1 MSPHIRPTWRVIV
14 SAVVV
19 LCAAAGCD
27 EARLPGGAGTT
38 GPAGQPA
45 SQGGPTDTGS
55 GSAEPPGGGSA
66 EPPGGGSAEPP
77 GGGSAEPPGA
87 GPAADGQ
94 VSALFEVSG
103 SGKAISLHVDD
114 GTSQGLDLYNVP
126 VPFRKQTKVDANVAL
141 LQVHAAGVDGQAS
154 CRISLD
160 GKVVVENTD
169 AADCVYSRPGGH

>member
-55 GSAEPPGGGSA
+55 
-66 EPPGGGSAEPP
+66 GSAEPP